1 MQFCPISLCSRNQK
15 FRTAEL
21 LEQHAQKSVQHQLYK
36 SANEYKVSSISAHKF
51 FKILCPQNFVDIHTD
66 SRHFLKMVK
75 SCSGQPKTGNP
86 LKARS

>member
-51 FKILCPQNFVDIHTD
+51 FKIQCPQNFVDIHTD
-66 SRHFLKMVK
+66 RQQKFSKNGPILFRTSQNV
-75 SCSGQPKTGNP
+75 
-86 LKARS
+86 